1 MASQDWFDKDFYKV
15 LGVDKSVSAADLKKT
30 YRKLARQYHPDS
42 NPGDAKAEAKF
53 KEISEAYS
61 VLNDP
66 EQREEYD
73 QIRAMGSGAR
83 FSAPGAGA
91 GGGFDDVFSRFGQ
104 GRQAPS
110 GGFDDFFTMFDQQGG
125 GFGSGRFGQT
135 TGGFRGFGGPQKG
148 ADVSAR
154 TTLDFVTAAKGE
166 TITLAGEDNVPFKV
180 KIPAGVSDGQKI
192 RLRGRG
198 RKSPDG
204 GESGD
209 IVVTVAVRPTRS
221 SRATDSTCAS
231 PCRSPSPRP
240 LSVRRSRFRR
250 SAATPCACAWPPA
263 PPRDAC
269 CASRVADL
277 DHQGHRRPAR
287 RGPGR
292 GAHASRRRRARGP
305 RAVPRTGAE
314 RESPRRPHGQGAIDT
329 RASPRF
335 SASDTTGCRE
345 PGTRIR
351 HDERGEDVS
360 EREIDEDAP
369 IFAIAAA
376 AELSNMH
383 PQTLRQYDR
392 LGLVVPA
399 RTQGGS
405 RRYSSR
411 HVQQLREVA
420 RLSGE
425 GMSLPA
431 IARLLALEERVHE
444 LARRVN
450 DLERQL
456 TIERQSRPGA
466 PRLRGRAT
474 GSVVTLRHGARVRRA
489 TDIVLWRPR
498 DMHGD

>member
-110 GGFDDFFTMFDQQGG
+110 GGFDDFFSMFDQQGGG

-148 ADVSAR
+148 ADVTAR
-154 TTLDFVTAAKGE
+154 TTIDFVTAAKGE
-166 TITLAGEDNVPFKV
+166 TITLQGEDNVPFKV

-209 IVVTVAVRPTRS
+209 IVVTVAVRPHPVF
-221 SRATDSTCAS
+221 SRDGLNLRVTVPVTFTEAALGATIEVPTLGGDA
-231 PCRSPSPRP
+231 
-240 LSVRRSRFRR
+240 VRL
-250 SAATPCACAWPPA
+250 
-263 PPRDAC
+263 
-269 CASRVADL
+269 RVAPGTPSGRVL
-277 DHQGHRRPAR
+277 RVK
-287 RGPGR
+287 GR
-292 GAHASRRRRARGP
+292 GIETTKGHGDLLAEVQVAVPAHLDDAAREALERFQALEPKENP
-305 RAVPRTGAE
+305 RADLM
-314 RESPRRPHGQGAIDT
+314 SK
-329 RASPRF
+329 
-335 SASDTTGCRE
+335 
-345 PGTRIR
+345 
-351 HDERGEDVS
+351 
-360 EREIDEDAP
+360 
-369 IFAIAAA
+369 
-376 AELSNMH
+376 
-383 PQTLRQYDR
+383 
-392 LGLVVPA
+392 A
-399 RTQGGS
+399 R
-405 RRYSSR
+405 
-411 HVQQLREVA
+411 
-420 RLSGE
+420 
-425 GMSLPA
+425 
-431 IARLLALEERVHE
+431 
-444 LARRVN
+444 
-450 DLERQL
+450 
-456 TIERQSRPGA
+456 
-466 PRLRGRAT
+466 
-474 GSVVTLRHGARVRRA
+474 
-489 TDIVLWRPR
+489 
-498 DMHGD
+498 